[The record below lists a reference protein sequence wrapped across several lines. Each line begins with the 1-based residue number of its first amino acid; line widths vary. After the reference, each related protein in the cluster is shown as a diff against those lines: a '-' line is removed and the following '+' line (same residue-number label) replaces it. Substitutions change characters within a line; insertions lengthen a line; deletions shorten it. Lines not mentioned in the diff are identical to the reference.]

1 MNPPS
6 DPVLLPSPND
16 TLRALDYEQTNE
28 TIRMLTDIRF
38 KLLAAVPA
46 ASVAIIALVVE
57 KPDQGV
63 ALIVGLFGLSA
74 TFGLTL
80 YELRNTQLYDAA
92 IHRAKFLEQ
101 EHLKFSSSAPG
112 KTLGGLFS
120 DRPPRDRSLFGVLV
134 WHDQALSI
142 IYGTA
147 IAGWIYLIAHSA
159 IALVEVAVLWVTA
172 FACDG
177 VFAAPT
183 LMLFKLKGLLALGLA
198 LAAFVLFRPRFLKPV
213 ERP

>member
-6 DPVLLPSPND
+6 DPVLLSSPTD

-57 KPDQGV
+57 KPNQGV
-63 ALIVGLFGLSA
+63 ALIVGLFGLSV

-101 EHLKFSSSAPG
+101 EHLKLASSTAG
-112 KTLGGLFS
+112 KTSG
-120 DRPPRDRSLFGVLV
+120 
-134 WHDQALSI
+134 
-142 IYGTA
+142 A

-159 IALVEVAVLWVTA
+159 IALLEVAALWVTA
-172 FACDG
+172 FACHG

-213 ERP
+213 ERPLEGKTI